1 MYKMTIFRTLSH
13 AASAISCETK
23 SESETEPETERK
35 ILTVV
40 TVFLVSRF
48 GLNVRLDA
56 VFAEGVQTFE
66 AFRILVG
73 IETDLADEK
82 LVVDL
87 LRQRRLALE
96 GRKSLTGRV
105 VWGRRRWRRGQ

>member
-1 MYKMTIFRTLSH
+1 MTIFRTLSH

-23 SESETEPETERK
+23 SESETETETETERK